1 MARTGWQLAALVA
14 LGALTIGEFALY
26 STATLASPDRAA
38 WDALLPAHV
47 VRARHAWPVWMSLV
61 LLGGAGL
68 QSALLMSMTRA
79 ASSGTAKTVVAV
91 ACGVAALVS
100 VAALRAPYVTSN
112 DAYAY
117 IAYAKL
123 ENNAQAYRPPR
134 SGLPPPFDVVN
145 KIWGRPLLPA
155 AYGPLELGLYRA
167 VVGPQTTLGGA
178 LLATRLVGLT
188 SLIAFAGLVLAL
200 TRRAVLVP
208 LVIVNPGLYEQ
219 TVVNAHNDLLAVDL
233 VLLGVYVAR
242 RLPIAGLVVAA
253 ASGLMKINFTL
264 IAPAFAPARAGRAE
278 RAFAYAG
285 AVVLVIALS
294 AAFGG
299 AGYLGALAHV
309 SVVYGAY
316 HSSPEDLVG
325 LSTHAALAAF
335 AIFALVMTAAG
346 FATPW
351 SFAWS
356 FYGLGFAVYPG
367 YLVWGLTLA
376 LREVE
381 SARLYLA
388 LLPIPSLTCDF
399 LFRGSG
405 DLTRLVFLTAI
416 VYESVRTLRARE
428 AGAGARALRR
438 S

>member
-1 MARTGWQLAALVA
+1 MARSGWQIAALVA
-14 LGALTIGEFALY
+14 LGALAIGEFALY
-26 STATLASPDRAA
+26 SSATFASGDRAA
-38 WDALLPAHV
+38 WDILLPAHV
-47 VRARHAWPVWMSLV
+47 VRARHAWPAWMSLV

-68 QSALLMSMTRA
+68 QSVLLLSMTRA
-79 ASSGTAKTVVAV
+79 APSGMAKTVVA
-91 ACGVAALVS
+91 ATCGVAAI
-100 VAALRAPYVTSN
+100 VAVEAVRAPYVTSN

-123 ENNAQAYRPPR
+123 ESNAQAYRPPR
-134 SGLPPPFDVVN
+134 SGLPAPFDVVN
-145 KIWGRPLLPA
+145 NIWGRPLLPA

-178 LLATRLVGLT
+178 LLATRLVGLV
-188 SLIAFAGLVLAL
+188 SLVGLAGLVFAL
-200 TRRAVLVP
+200 TRRAALLP

-242 RLPIAGLVVAA
+242 RFPLAGVAVAA
-253 ASGLMKINFTL
+253 ASGLMKINFML
-264 IAPAFAPARAGRAE
+264 IAPAFAPARANLAGRAL
-278 RAFAYAG
+278 AYAG
-285 AVVLVIALS
+285 SAVLVFALS
-294 AAFGG
+294 AALGG
-299 AGYLGALAHV
+299 ASYLGALARI
-309 SVVYGAY
+309 SAVYGAY
-316 HSSPEDLVG
+316 HASAEDIVG

-335 AIFALVMTAAG
+335 AIFALVVTAAG
-346 FATPW
+346 FTLPW

-367 YLVWGLTLA
+367 YLVWGITLA

-405 DLTRLVFLTAI
+405 DLTRVVFLTAI
-416 VYESVRTLRARE
+416 VYESVRALRARGTRDE
-428 AGAGARALRR
+428 ATALPR